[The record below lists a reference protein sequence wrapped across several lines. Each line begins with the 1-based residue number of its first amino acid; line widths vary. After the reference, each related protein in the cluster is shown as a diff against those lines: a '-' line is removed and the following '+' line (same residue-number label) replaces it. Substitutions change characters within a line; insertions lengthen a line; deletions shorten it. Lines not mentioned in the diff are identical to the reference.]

1 MQGMDAKVM
10 IKVFGHGDFDLILK
24 TYYAQNDDP
33 RLVEEARKIDFGLQ
47 GPGSQDRDRS
57 IKGPDAA

>member
-33 RLVEEARKIDFGLQ
+33 RLVEEARKIDFGLEQ
-47 GPGSQDRDRS
+47 TENEGEGGQKRE
-57 IKGPDAA
+57 